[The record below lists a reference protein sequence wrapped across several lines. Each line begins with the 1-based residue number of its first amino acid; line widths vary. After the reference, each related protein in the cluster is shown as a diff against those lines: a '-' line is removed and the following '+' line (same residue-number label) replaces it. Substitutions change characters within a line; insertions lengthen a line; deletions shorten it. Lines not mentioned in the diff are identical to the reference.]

1 MLKSHS
7 EPLVNQ
13 IIAFAVQEE
22 AEVGRWYTYTFI
34 IQEML
39 LSLLETWPKHK
50 QSLFIVYAGA
60 ETSSSS
66 LSLSTLYSVS
76 RLGALQHPRQTAL
89 VYALRGE
96 QRDER

>member
-1 MLKSHS
+1 MIYLYHY
-7 EPLVNQ
+7 
-13 IIAFAVQEE
+13 
-22 AEVGRWYTYTFI
+22 YTRNAPIT
-34 IQEML
+34 
-39 LSLLETWPKHK
+39 SSRTWAKHK

-66 LSLSTLYSVS
+66 LSLSTLSSVS